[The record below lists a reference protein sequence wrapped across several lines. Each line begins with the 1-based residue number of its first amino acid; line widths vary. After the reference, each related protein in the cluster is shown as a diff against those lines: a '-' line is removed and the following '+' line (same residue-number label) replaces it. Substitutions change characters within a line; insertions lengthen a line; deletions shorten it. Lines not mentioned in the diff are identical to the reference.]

1 MKSFTRSGVLVLVLA
16 LVLVVASACRTR
28 TKVQPRTD
36 PPVTTD
42 TSDIPVYTDTTS
54 TADTIEQEPDFVDP
68 QVDSDEL
75 PADDMALNRMAQE
88 RGWIR
93 DAFFDYD
100 ESTLTADAQDALAIT
115 ANWLRQNPGVNVTI
129 EGHCDERGTEQ
140 YNLALGDRRANIARE
155 YLATLGVE
163 SSRMRTVSYGEERP
177 FDTGT
182 SEAAYRANRRAHIVV
197 SRR

>member
-1 MKSFTRSGVLVLVLA
+1 MKSFTRSGAFVLILA
-16 LVLVVASACRTR
+16 LMLVVAASCRTR

-42 TSDIPVYTDTTS
+42 TSEIPPYTDTAMT
-54 TADTIEQEPDFVDP
+54 DTTMTDQPDFVDP
-68 QVDSDEL
+68 DVDSDEL
-75 PADDMALNRMAQE
+75 PADDMALNQMAQD

-100 ESTLTADAQDALAIT
+100 ESTLSPDAQDALTIT
-115 ANWLRQNPGVNVTI
+115 ASWLKSNPGVNVTI

-155 YLATLGVE
+155 YLATLGVDN
-163 SSRMRTVSYGEERP
+163 SRMRTVSYGEERP

-182 SEAAYRANRRAHIVV
+182 SESAYRQNRRAHIVV

>member
-16 LVLVVASACRTR
+16 LVLVVAAACRTR

-36 PPVTTD
+36 PPVATD

-68 QVDSDEL
+68 DVDSDEL
-75 PADDMALNRMAQE
+75 PADDMALNQMAQD

-100 ESTLTADAQDALAIT
+100 ESTLTADAQDALTIT
-115 ANWLRQNPGVNVTI
+115 ATWLKANPTVNVTI

-163 SSRMRTVSYGEERP
+163 NSRMRTVSYGEERP

-182 SEAAYRANRRAHIVV
+182 SDSAYRANRRAHIVV

>member
-16 LVLVVASACRTR
+16 LVLVVAAACRTR

-36 PPVTTD
+36 PPVATD

-68 QVDSDEL
+68 DVDSDEL
-75 PADDMALNRMAQE
+75 PADDMALNQMAQD

-100 ESTLTADAQDALAIT
+100 ESTLTADAQDALTIT
-115 ANWLRQNPGVNVTI
+115 ATWLKANPTVNVTI

-163 SSRMRTVSYGEERP
+163 NSRMRTVSYGEERT
-177 FDTGT
+177 FDSGT
-182 SEAAYRANRRAHIVV
+182 SDSAYRANRRAHIVV